1 MKSFFRETL
10 GRSTGATSIITGVL
24 VISIFSMFISIVGVD
39 GLRGL
44 RVISLSTISS
54 PERSVETAV
63 ENISE
68 SVNWRVV
75 RMRVTA
81 YCGCSKCCGGFSD
94 GLTANMHKIQKGDVF
109 AAADKKYAFG
119 TELIVPGYNLEKPV
133 KVMDRGGSI
142 KGDRLDVFFNSH
154 RQARVWGVRY
164 LDVKVRI

>member
-1 MKSFFRETL
+1 
-10 GRSTGATSIITGVL
+10 
-24 VISIFSMFISIVGVD
+24 MFISIVGVD

-44 RVISLSTISS
+44 RVIPLSTISS
-54 PERSVETAV
+54 SEANVETYRGSSV

-68 SVNWRVV
+68 SANWRVV

-81 YCGCSKCCGGFSD
+81 YCGCRKCCGGFSD

-109 AAADKKYAFG
+109 VAADKKYAFG
-119 TELIVPGYNLEKPV
+119 TKLIVPGYNLEKPV
-133 KVMDRGGSI
+133 KVMDRGRVI

-154 RQARVWGVRY
+154 RQARAWGVRY